1 MSEMREF
8 ASNLQNP
15 PLKKNGGKHMNK
27 QLVDTIEE
35 LKHLD
40 FLERNS
46 CDEENKDIFTPDVV
60 ERCKDRLD
68 VLYGDFLPRE
78 YWGGIDK
85 VIAGLKM
92 GLSFKRAKMV
102 SRW

>member
-1 MSEMREF
+1 
-8 ASNLQNP
+8 
-15 PLKKNGGKHMNK
+15 MNK
-27 QLVDTIEE
+27 QHLSAIEE
-35 LKHLD
+35 LKLHLD

-46 CDEENKDIFTPDVV
+46 RDDENGEIFTPEVV

-68 VLYGDFLPRE
+68 VLYGDFLPKE
-78 YWGGIDK
+78 YWDGIDK
-85 VIAGLKM
+85 VLEGLKM